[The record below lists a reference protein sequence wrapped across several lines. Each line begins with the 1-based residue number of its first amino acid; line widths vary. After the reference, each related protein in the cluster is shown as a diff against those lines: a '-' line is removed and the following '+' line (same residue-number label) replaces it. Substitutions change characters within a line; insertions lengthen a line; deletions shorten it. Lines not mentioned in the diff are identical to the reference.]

1 MDIARASIKRFRV
14 VIFLCVIT
22 LIGGVMAYFEIGKL
36 EDPSFT
42 VKTAVISALYPGASA
57 YEVEQEV
64 TSRIEDAVQAMGEI
78 KHIRSRSTPGLAII
92 YVDIKDEYTSSEL
105 PQVWDKLRQKVNDV
119 QVYMPSGTT
128 IIVNNDFGEV
138 YGQYYSLVGDGY
150 TMKELYDYADFLKKN
165 IVLVPGVASV
175 KILGEQTEA
184 IYIEFSAS
192 RMSALGISPLM
203 VFASLTQQ
211 NTLTENGN
219 ITLGDRYIRISPTS
233 AILSV
238 DDIADLVIG
247 SAGGNLT
254 RLRDIAT
261 IRRDYVEPQSFKL
274 KFNDRPAL
282 AIGISTVE
290 GGNVVDMGN
299 AVAARLKELEAFR
312 PVGIELNEIYMQ
324 SKQVTKSVSDFII
337 NLMES
342 LAIVVGVLLVFMGLR
357 SGLII
362 GLVLLITVA
371 GTFVIMNQVGITLQ
385 IVSLS
390 ALIIALGSLVDNGIV
405 VAEGMLVGVE
415 RGQKI
420 EDAAS
425 DSVNGSIWAMLGGT
439 FIAVLAFAPVGLSKM
454 QAGEFL
460 RSLFYVVAISMMLSW
475 LAALVVAPVLG
486 KVMLKAEKKKGD
498 PYGGFLFRCY
508 RAILEACLRNRVLTL
523 LIVAGMF
530 AGSMYIFS
538 TMATSFFPDA
548 ETVYFNVD
556 LWSQEGT
563 SLEAQEKYTQQLT
576 DYLTSQPEVQNV
588 SQFIGGGGL
597 RFMLTYSPPEN
608 NTAFSQL
615 IVETKDGKFTRPM
628 LLKTQAYIDEHIPQ
642 SEGYCRLFARGS
654 GMSEKISAR
663 FYGDDPA
670 ILRQLANQAMAIME
684 ADPSSKFVRHDWR
697 EPVEVIRPKILK
709 DQMQSLGLGRPLINY
724 AFQTATTGMAIGAFR
739 DGDKSL
745 AIYAALT
752 PEERNNIDLIS
763 SLPVWS
769 PALNKSVPMGTVFT
783 ELETTFEDGIIMRRD
798 RSRYIS
804 AMSEVK
810 FGKNADA
817 MLARIT
823 PKINALKLPIGY
835 TLEWGGE
842 HELSDESIAGM
853 AVAFPA
859 AILIMFTIMV
869 FLFNGFRQAFII
881 FISLPLIL
889 IGVVG
894 GLWIAGMDVSFMAIV
909 GLLSLVGML
918 AKNSIVLLD
927 QVSADFDAGR
937 DKYEAIVEDGVARLR
952 PVAMSAVTTV
962 LGMIPLIWDV
972 MFGPMA
978 VTIMAGLTVSTI
990 LTLLFIPV
998 LTAVAYNVKC
1008 PEHDEDDDE

>member
-1 MDIARASIKRFRV
+1 
-14 VIFLCVIT
+14 
-22 LIGGVMAYFEIGKL
+22 
-36 EDPSFT
+36 
-42 VKTAVISALYPGASA
+42 
-57 YEVEQEV
+57 
-64 TSRIEDAVQAMGEI
+64 
-78 KHIRSRSTPGLAII
+78 
-92 YVDIKDEYTSSEL
+92 
-105 PQVWDKLRQKVNDV
+105 
-119 QVYMPSGTT
+119 
-128 IIVNNDFGEV
+128 
-138 YGQYYSLVGDGY
+138 
-150 TMKELYDYADFLKKN
+150 
-165 IVLVPGVASV
+165 
-175 KILGEQTEA
+175 
-184 IYIEFSAS
+184 
-192 RMSALGISPLM
+192 
-203 VFASLTQQ
+203 
-211 NTLTENGN
+211 
-219 ITLGDRYIRISPTS
+219 
-233 AILSV
+233 
-238 DDIADLVIG
+238 
-247 SAGGNLT
+247 
-254 RLRDIAT
+254 
-261 IRRDYVEPQSFKL
+261 
-274 KFNDRPAL
+274 
-282 AIGISTVE
+282 
-290 GGNVVDMGN
+290 
-299 AVAARLKELEAFR
+299 
-312 PVGIELNEIYMQ
+312 
-324 SKQVTKSVSDFII
+324 
-337 NLMES
+337 
-342 LAIVVGVLLVFMGLR
+342 
-357 SGLII
+357 
-362 GLVLLITVA
+362 
-371 GTFVIMNQVGITLQ
+371 
-385 IVSLS
+385 
-390 ALIIALGSLVDNGIV
+390 
-405 VAEGMLVGVE
+405 
-415 RGQKI
+415 
-420 EDAAS
+420 
-425 DSVNGSIWAMLGGT
+425 
-439 FIAVLAFAPVGLSKM
+439 
-454 QAGEFL
+454 
-460 RSLFYVVAISMMLSW
+460 
-475 LAALVVAPVLG
+475 
-486 KVMLKAEKKKGD
+486 
-498 PYGGFLFRCY
+498 
-508 RAILEACLRNRVLTL
+508 
-523 LIVAGMF
+523 MF

-1008 PEHDEDDDE
+1008 PDPDDDDE